1 MPSSFYTL
9 RRRALQAVT
18 IWLLLA
24 VPLGLI
30 RFDREAGLLRIFKRE
45 YNYAEMVTPLLLLLG
60 VVVLIGAMSLKKGRI
75 FCSHICPMH
84 LYLEWVKKWE
94 ASKLKGWVRWVGGF
108 LFALLLTQWMIA
120 FFISLPEQML
130 LIKAGSLF
138 YIGVSLALLLLFY
151 LLFAG
156 YRQTFCKKACPY
168 AFMQMM
174 LRNDQTRR
182 MEFRNPE
189 HACTNCKRCDQV
201 CPYHLQARFES
212 HGLDCSNCNL
222 CYEVCEDELGAGNSL
237 FHLHDPEVDSTS

>member
-94 ASKLKGWVRWVGGF
+94 V
-108 LFALLLTQWMIA
+108 
-120 FFISLPEQML
+120 
-130 LIKAGSLF
+130 
-138 YIGVSLALLLLFY
+138 
-151 LLFAG
+151 
-156 YRQTFCKKACPY
+156 
-168 AFMQMM
+168 
-174 LRNDQTRR
+174 
-182 MEFRNPE
+182 
-189 HACTNCKRCDQV
+189 
-201 CPYHLQARFES
+201 
-212 HGLDCSNCNL
+212 
-222 CYEVCEDELGAGNSL
+222 
-237 FHLHDPEVDSTS
+237 